1 MYQEHSVFGGQKV
14 VSEYSIS
21 VRPSRNFV
29 VIKFI
34 SRCNR
39 FSPLDCTPKFRPF
52 NPHNRDLT
60 PHVCVCVCVCV
71 MLVFVAS
78 LTLKHSEVL
87 SPPDAVSSCQ
97 HVVAIQERSSAMEF
111 AVVHKTRHPRVAVNS
126 CRASPDDPNFLVYHP
141 TLC

>member
-21 VRPSRNFV
+21 VRPYRNFV
-29 VIKFI
+29 VMKI

-39 FSPLDCTPKFRPF
+39 FSPLDFIPKFRPF
-52 NPHNRDLT
+52 NPHNRVLT
-60 PHVCVCVCVCV
+60 PHVCVCVTVL
-71 MLVFVAS
+71 LVFVTS

-97 HVVAIQERSSAMEF
+97 HVVAIQERSSAVEF

-126 CRASPDDPNFLVYHP
+126 CRTSPDDPNFLVYHP